1 MDKYKI
7 LKKYFGYTS
16 FRYPQDCV
24 IDSIMNGYD
33 TIALLPTGFGKS
45 VTFQIPALML
55 DGITIVISPLI
66 ALMQDQVN
74 NLKNKGICAEFLCS
88 TLSLDEQKS
97 IFNKMKFSSI
107 KLLYVSPER
116 LENTVFLKNVSN
128 LNISLIVV
136 DEAHTIL
143 WGEGFRSSFTRISDF
158 IINLKH
164 KPRVLAL
171 TATATSQ
178 TITKI
183 IKYLNLSNVNVV
195 EADFDR
201 ENLLY
206 KVIETNNKK
215 KFLLEY
221 LKGQGNNKGIIYC
234 LTRKKTE
241 EIYNYLINMR
251 INCTM
256 YHGGLSSNAKRI
268 NQEAFTNDL
277 NLIICTNAF
286 GMGIDIPNIRF
297 IICYEM
303 PISIEDLVQQLGRGG
318 RDGAISEGIV
328 LFSFNDLNTLRY
340 FIYSSYED
348 NKLLSENLKK
358 MNKLVDYCLYRGCRH
373 QFISKYFGQKKDKC
387 KQSCDNC
394 LKKYR

>member
-74 NLKNKGICAEFLCS
+74 NLKNKGIYAEFLCS

-116 LENTVFLKNVSN
+116 LENTVFLKNVNN

-171 TATATSQ
+171 TATATSPS
-178 TITKI
+178 IVSG
-183 IKYLNLSNVNVV
+183 LVV
-195 EADFDR
+195 AT
-201 ENLLY
+201 
-206 KVIETNNKK
+206 VT
-215 KFLLEY
+215 
-221 LKGQGNNKGIIYC
+221 
-234 LTRKKTE
+234 
-241 EIYNYLINMR
+241 
-251 INCTM
+251 
-256 YHGGLSSNAKRI
+256 
-268 NQEAFTNDL
+268 
-277 NLIICTNAF
+277 
-286 GMGIDIPNIRF
+286 
-297 IICYEM
+297 
-303 PISIEDLVQQLGRGG
+303 
-318 RDGAISEGIV
+318 
-328 LFSFNDLNTLRY
+328 
-340 FIYSSYED
+340 
-348 NKLLSENLKK
+348 
-358 MNKLVDYCLYRGCRH
+358 
-373 QFISKYFGQKKDKC
+373 
-387 KQSCDNC
+387 
-394 LKKYR
+394 